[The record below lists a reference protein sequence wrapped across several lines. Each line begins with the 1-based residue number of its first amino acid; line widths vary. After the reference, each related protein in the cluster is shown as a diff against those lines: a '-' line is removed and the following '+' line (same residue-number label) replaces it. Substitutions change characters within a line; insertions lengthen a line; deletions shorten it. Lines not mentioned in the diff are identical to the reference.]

1 MSYRRFVALGDSTTE
16 GLMDPL
22 PDGSGFRGWADRLAE
37 LLAAIEPDLHY
48 ANLAVR
54 GKLARQVRET
64 QLEPALALE
73 PDLVSLLAGLNDM
86 LRRNVD
92 VAAVI
97 GELDGM
103 VARLRDAGAD
113 VILFTL
119 PDPVP
124 INPLAKTAAAQL
136 ARMNDAIREI
146 AARRGAF
153 LVELDKHAVSSD
165 RRLWNEDRLHAN
177 PEGHRRIAAAA
188 AHAIG
193 LPDTDMSWTT
203 AFPPARPPLPP
214 LPRALVRPLL
224 HAVAGPPPAR
234 PLLGRRP
241 RGQAPGARAAPRA
254 RFVTPSVTNAVARS
268 LSRSR
273 SRAEPARAGVSAE
286 RGFCPSSCAPAW
298 RRA

>member
-37 LLAAIEPDLHY
+37 MLAAVEPDLRY

-54 GKLARQVRET
+54 GKLAWQVRET

-113 VILFTL
+113 VLLFTL

-124 INPLAKTAAAQL
+124 VNPLAKTAAARL
-136 ARMNDAIREI
+136 ARVNDALRDI
-146 AARRGAF
+146 AGRRGAF
-153 LVELDKHAVSSD
+153 IVELDKHAVSSD

-203 AFPPARPPLPP
+203 AFPSP
-214 LPRALVRPLL
+214 
-224 HAVAGPPPAR
+224 
-234 PLLGRRP
+234 LGRRSRRSHAVWFGRYFTP
-241 RGQAPGARAAPRA
+241 WLIRRIRGRSSGDGR
-254 RFVTPSVTNAVARS
+254 VAKRTE
-268 LSRSR
+268 L
-273 SRAEPARAGVSAE
+273 EPLHR
-286 RGFCPSSCAPAW
+286 
-298 RRA
+298 

>member
-22 PDGSGFRGWADRLAE
+22 PDGTGFRGWADRLAE
-37 LLAAIEPDLHY
+37 LLAAVEPELRY

-86 LRRNVD
+86 LRRTVD

-124 INPLAKTAAAQL
+124 INPLAKSAAARL
-136 ARMNDAIREI
+136 ARLNDAIREI
-146 AARRGAF
+146 SARRGTF
-153 LVELDKHAVSSD
+153 LVELDRHAVSSD

-177 PEGHRRIAAAA
+177 AEGHRRIAAAA

-193 LPDTDMSWTT
+193 LPDTDMSWTAT
-203 AFPPARPPLPP
+203 FPSPLD
-214 LPRALVRPLL
+214 
-224 HAVAGPPPAR
+224 
-234 PLLGRRP
+234 RRP
-241 RGQAPGARAAPRA
+241 RRSHAVWFGRY
-254 RFVTPSVTNAVARS
+254 FTPWLIRRLRGRS
-268 LSRSR
+268 SGDGRVPKRPQLEPLGGREGSRVR
-273 SRAEPARAGVSAE
+273 S
-286 RGFCPSSCAPAW
+286 
-298 RRA
+298 

>member
-37 LLAAIEPDLHY
+37 ILAAIEPDLQY

-97 GELDGM
+97 GEIDGM

-113 VILFTL
+113 VLLFTL

-124 INPLAKTAAAQL
+124 INPLAKPAAARL

-146 AARRGAF
+146 SSRRGRF
-153 LVELDKHAVSSD
+153 PVELDPHPA
-165 RRLWNEDRLHAN
+165 
-177 PEGHRRIAAAA
+177 P
-188 AHAIG
+188 
-193 LPDTDMSWTT
+193 PD
-203 AFPPARPPLPP
+203 RPPLDEDPP
-214 LPRALVRPLL
+214 HPDP
-224 HAVAGPPPAR
+224 AGH
-234 PLLGRRP
+234 
-241 RGQAPGARAAPRA
+241 
-254 RFVTPSVTNAVARS
+254 
-268 LSRSR
+268 
-273 SRAEPARAGVSAE
+273 
-286 RGFCPSSCAPAW
+286 
-298 RRA
+298 

>member
-37 LLAAIEPDLHY
+37 LLAALEPELRY

-64 QLEPALALE
+64 QLEAALALE
-73 PDLVSLLAGLNDM
+73 PDLVSLLSGLNDM

-103 VARLRDAGAD
+103 VARLRDGGRGRAPVHAARPRADQPAGHD
-113 VILFTL
+113 
-119 PDPVP
+119 
-124 INPLAKTAAAQL
+124 
-136 ARMNDAIREI
+136 
-146 AARRGAF
+146 RRGAAGARSTPRSARSPRAAATF
-153 LVELDKHAVSSD
+153 LVELDAHAVSSD
-165 RRLWNEDRLHAN
+165 RRLWNQDRLHAN

-188 AHAIG
+188 AHALG

-203 AFPPARPPLPP
+203 AFTDPLGPPLAP
-214 LPRALVRPLL
+214 LARGLVRALL
-224 HAVAGPPPAR
+224 HAMADPPPAR
-234 PLLGRRP
+234 PLVGRRP
-241 RGQAPGARAAPRA
+241 RGQAPGARAAP
-254 RFVTPSVTNAVARS
+254 S
-268 LSRSR
+268 LTL
-273 SRAEPARAGVSAE
+273 ASAE
-286 RGFCPSSCAPAW
+286 LSV
-298 RRA
+298 

>member
-64 QLEPALALE
+64 QLESALALQ
-73 PDLVSLLAGLNDM
+73 PDLVSLFAGLNDM

-103 VARLRDAGAD
+103 VARLGDAGAD

-146 AARRGAF
+146 SARRGTF
-153 LVELDKHAVSSD
+153 LVELDRHSVSSD

-177 PEGHRRIAAAA
+177 AEGHRRIAAAA

-193 LPDTDMSWTT
+193 LPDTDMSWTA
-203 AFPPARPPLPP
+203 AFPSRSA
-214 LPRALVRPLL
+214 
-224 HAVAGPPPAR
+224 
-234 PLLGRRP
+234 
-241 RGQAPGARAAPRA
+241 AAPAA
-254 RFVTPSVTNAVARS
+254 RTCAGSGST
-268 LSRSR
+268 SR
-273 SRAEPARAGVSAE
+273 
-286 RGFCPSSCAPAW
+286 RG
-298 RRA
+298 

>member
-1 MSYRRFVALGDSTTE
+1 
-16 GLMDPL
+16 MDPL

-37 LLAAIEPDLHY
+37 ILAAREPKLRY

-124 INPLAKTAAAQL
+124 INPLAKSAAARL
-136 ARMNDAIREI
+136 ARMNDALREI
-146 AARRGAF
+146 SARRGTF
-153 LVELDKHAVSSD
+153 IVELDKHPVSSD

-203 AFPPARPPLPP
+203 GFPSPLSPHSRRSHAVWFGRYFPPWLIRRL
-214 LPRALVRPLL
+214 R
-224 HAVAGPPPAR
+224 
-234 PLLGRRP
+234 GRSS
-241 RGQAPGARAAPRA
+241 GDGRAAKRPE
-254 RFVTPSVTNAVARS
+254 
-268 LSRSR
+268 L
-273 SRAEPARAGVSAE
+273 EPI
-286 RGFCPSSCAPAW
+286 
-298 RRA
+298 RR

>member
-37 LLAAIEPDLHY
+37 VLAAREPDLLY

-64 QLEPALALE
+64 QLDAALALK

-86 LRRNVD
+86 LRRSVD

-97 GELDGM
+97 GEIDGM
-103 VARLRDAGAD
+103 VARLKDSGAD

-124 INPLAKTAAAQL
+124 INPLAKSAAARL

-146 AARRGAF
+146 STRRGTF
-153 LVELDKHAVSSD
+153 LVELDKHSVSSD

-177 PEGHRRIAAAA
+177 AEGHRRIAAAA
-188 AHAIG
+188 AHALG
-193 LPDTDMSWTT
+193 LPDTDMSWTA
-203 AFPPARPPLPP
+203 AFGSP
-214 LPRALVRPLL
+214 
-224 HAVAGPPPAR
+224 
-234 PLLGRRP
+234 LGRRTRRSHAVWFGRYFTP
-241 RGQAPGARAAPRA
+241 WLIRRLRGRSSGDGR
-254 RFVTPSVTNAVARS
+254 VAKRPE
-268 LSRSR
+268 L
-273 SRAEPARAGVSAE
+273 EPV
-286 RGFCPSSCAPAW
+286 
-298 RRA
+298 RR